1 MSFTDFLKTC
11 TKKDGTP
18 LSARSIEHYVSGLN
32 VVSNDMLRE
41 KVIGKPLQD
50 MELFELDLAIA
61 LIFRNKFF
69 LEKDAVGKRM
79 YSNSLKH
86 FRYYVSLN
94 VSSAT
99 AEIAEVDKIERDTSI
114 SKTER
119 ETIVKARIGQ
129 GQYRKRLLDKY
140 NHECII
146 THVGIP
152 EILIA
157 SHIKPWAVSNN
168 EERISSEN
176 GFILS
181 ATYDKLF
188 DQGLISFQNDGKI
201 MISSMISNDNAS
213 CLNLDKGKEYN
224 IKYNPDMRDF
234 LEYHRDVIFI
244 R

>member
-1 MSFTDFLKTC
+1 
-11 TKKDGTP
+11 
-18 LSARSIEHYVSGLN
+18 
-32 VVSNDMLRE
+32 MLRE
-41 KVIGKPLQD
+41 KVITKPLQN

-61 LIFRNKFF
+61 LIFQNKFF
-69 LEKDAVGKRM
+69 LEKDAIGKRM

-86 FRYYVSLN
+86 FRYFVSLN
-94 VSSAT
+94 VGSVT
-99 AEIAEVDKIERDTSI
+99 AEIAEVNKIERDSSI
-114 SKTER
+114 SEAER

-140 NHECII
+140 NNECII
-146 THVGIP
+146 THVRIP

-168 EERISSEN
+168 KERISSEN

-213 CLNLDKGKEYN
+213 CLNLDKGKEYD